1 MRFGRKWKLAPRFV
15 GPFPITERI
24 GKLAYRVGLPDKM
37 AGVHNVFHIS
47 HLRKCVKDPGI
58 VVEPSQLEDVE
69 VEPEVARPRQPIKIV
84 ENGSRQLRSRGIK
97 LVKVQWSAEEND
109 CTWEREGAMREA
121 YPSLFGMIFLNSI
134 L

>member
-1 MRFGRKWKLAPRFV
+1 MRFGRKRKLTPRFV

-24 GKLAYRVGLPDKM
+24 GKLAYRVELPDKM

-47 HLRKCVKDPGI
+47 HLRKCVKDPSI

-69 VEPEVARPRQPIKIV
+69 VEAEVARPRQPIKIV
-84 ENGSRQLRSRGIK
+84 DGGSRQLRSRGIK

-109 CTWEREGAMREA
+109 CTWERKGAMREA
-121 YPSLFGMIFLNSI
+121 YPHLFGMVILNSI